1 MENESEGKAI
11 DESHSQRHEISTF
24 YAPGVFPSSKPAA
37 PPIYR
42 VAGGGRRPQGHIDTD
57 VQLRAASSSPEL
69 LGLISES
76 LARFDIGN
84 VVVAFTCAA
93 KLDDGKD
100 MATLTPSPAW
110 VALRGRL
117 VACAEELEPRGMSM
131 CAYAAAKM
139 MCGDD
144 PLLTG
149 LARAGTRRVTAFG
162 ATDVAKS
169 CWAFAKLRY
178 VQEPLA
184 ESFWGA
190 VAKEAERTLSGGR
203 FVDVS
208 MTAWA
213 FAMADVRNPKLFA
226 EVAAVTRA
234 ECETL
239 PPRSLAGIAWAM
251 ARARHRDHGLF
262 AAISRQALATVVEFG
277 PHDAAAIC
285 WAFSAVREAES
296 TLFEA
301 LAARLTESGAIRR
314 LSPPLAA
321 ELAWAFAAARV
332 NHASLFAEL
341 EEISS
346 AKVAELETEDVAGF
360 AWAFA
365 TVGRRNVKMW
375 TALLGY
381 AERFATRFRAPE
393 LRLLAWAFQEAGGDR
408 GQELASRLAA
418 LLPSSGLK
426 QDLPAA
432 DVFVAGGL
440 GLSNAIVPAA

>member
-11 DESHSQRHEISTF
+11 DESLSQRHEISTF

-42 VAGGGRRPQGHIDTD
+42 VAGGGRRPQSHIDMD
-57 VQLRAASSSPEL
+57 VQLRAASSSKEL
-69 LGLISES
+69 LGLISEA
-76 LARFDIGN
+76 LARFDIGS

-93 KLDDGKD
+93 KLDDGND

-110 VALRGRL
+110 ASLRGRL

-139 MCGDD
+139 MCGDE

-149 LARAGTRRVTAFG
+149 LARAGTRRTTAFG

-190 VAKEAERTLSGGR
+190 VAKEADRTLSGGR

-213 FAMADVRNPKLFA
+213 FATAGVRNPKLFA
-226 EVAAVTRA
+226 EVARITRA
-234 ECETL
+234 ECGTL
-239 PPRSLAGIAWAM
+239 PPRSLAGISWAL
-251 ARARHRDHGLF
+251 ARARHQDSGLF
-262 AAISRQALATVVEFG
+262 AEISRQALATVADFG
-277 PHDAAAIC
+277 PHDAAALC
-285 WAFSAVREAES
+285 WAFSAAGEAAPALYE
-296 TLFEA
+296 T
-301 LAARLTESGAIRR
+301 LAARLAESGAARR

-341 EEISS
+341 ELSS
-346 AKVAELETEDVAGF
+346 AKVVELETEDVAGF

-365 TVGRRNVKMW
+365 TVGRHDVKMW
-375 TALLGY
+375 TALLSY

-408 GQELASRLAA
+408 GQALALQLAA
-418 LLPSSGLK
+418 LLPSTELK

-432 DVFVAGGL
+432 DVFVTGGL
-440 GLSNAIVPAA
+440 GLSSAIVPAA